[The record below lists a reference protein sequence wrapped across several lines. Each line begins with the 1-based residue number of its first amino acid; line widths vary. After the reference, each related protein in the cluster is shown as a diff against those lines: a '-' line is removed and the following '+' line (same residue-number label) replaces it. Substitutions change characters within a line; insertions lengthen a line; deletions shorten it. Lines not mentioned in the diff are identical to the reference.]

1 MLVTE
6 PTLEYLLKCRPQFTF
21 DGAHPRVLC
30 ETAEPSPLVCKVNSN
45 VLSEGHYQDGSFIS
59 RLGGM
64 MLDLAIRNGLVIDG
78 TGSPGQLGDV
88 GVRDGRIVAVGEI
101 PNEAL
106 EEVDAT
112 GLVVAPG
119 FVDVHTHFD
128 AQVF

>member
-1 MLVTE
+1 
-6 PTLEYLLKCRPQFTF
+6 
-21 DGAHPRVLC
+21 
-30 ETAEPSPLVCKVNSN
+30 
-45 VLSEGHYQDGSFIS
+45 
-59 RLGGM
+59 

-101 PNEAL
+101 ADEAL

-128 AQVF
+128 AQVFWDSTLSPSPLHGVTTIIGGNCGCTIAPLTPDDGDYLMRMLARVEGCL